1 MNSTSDAE
9 AQQHGRGSNSAPS
22 DVPLRPPGWFTQWRL
37 TFLAVAITAI
47 LLSPLYW
54 VIAGSFMTQR
64 ELFSPGIHLW
74 PKQVAWQ
81 NWPQALS
88 RLWPHVQSSLI
99 VGGFTAVLTMLIATP
114 AAYSMTWLKP
124 KGRGFLFSFMLTS
137 QMLPAIVFV
146 IPLFILFSRL
156 DLVNTLW
163 GLVLA
168 DATFTVP
175 FALIMLRA
183 YMSDFPYELVE
194 AALVDGAGQFRA
206 FLMVVIPVV
215 LPGIVTVGIFG
226 FLMPWGD
233 LIFALSF
240 ITDTSIQP
248 LTVELYKAFGQYGLD
263 WSFLLPGSVLTAI
276 PAVLF
281 VVCASRLIVTGV
293 TRGALK

>member
-1 MNSTSDAE
+1 MKPTIYAE
-9 AQQHGRGSNSAPS
+9 ETPPEREPGNIQLPS
-22 DVPLRPPGWFTQWRL
+22 KAKDRFGQWRI
-37 TFLAVAITAI
+37 TLAAIAITAV
-47 LLSPLYW
+47 LLAPLYW
-54 VIAGSFMTQR
+54 VMVGSFMTQR
-64 ELFSPGIHLW
+64 ELFSPGLHLW
-74 PKQVAWQ
+74 PTHVAWQ
-81 NWPQALS
+81 NWPNAVV

-99 VGGFTAVLTMLIATP
+99 VGSCTAVITLLIAAP
-114 AAYSMTWLKP
+114 AAYSMAWLKP

-146 IPLFILFSRL
+146 IPLFVLFSRM
-156 DLVNTLW
+156 DLVNTFW
-163 GLVLA
+163 GLILA
-168 DATFTVP
+168 DSTFTVP

-183 YMSDFPYELVE
+183 YMADFPYELVE
-194 AALVDGAGQFRA
+194 AALVDGAGQVRA
-206 FLMVVIPVV
+206 FFLVVLPVV
-215 LPGIVTVGIFG
+215 LPGLVTVGIFG

-248 LTVELYKAFGQYGLD
+248 LTVELYKAVGQYGID

-281 VVCASRLIVTGV
+281 VVFASRMIVAGV

>member
-1 MNSTSDAE
+1 MSNSVET
-9 AQQHGRGSNSAPS
+9 HNVRGSGASATEIPFK
-22 DVPLRPPGWFTQWRL
+22 VPGRFSQWRL
-37 TFLAVAITAI
+37 TFVAVAITAI
-47 LLSPLYW
+47 LLAPLYW
-54 VIAGSFMTQR
+54 VLVGSFMTSR
-64 ELFSPGIHLW
+64 ELFSPGLHLW
-74 PKQVAWQ
+74 PSEVAWQ

-99 VGGFTAVLTMLIATP
+99 VGACTAALTLAIAAP

-156 DLVNTLW
+156 NLVNTLW
-163 GLVLA
+163 GLILA
-168 DATFTVP
+168 DASFTVP

-206 FLMVVIPVV
+206 FILVVIPVV
-215 LPGIVTVGIFG
+215 LPGLVTVGIFG
-226 FLMPWGD
+226 FLLPWGD

-248 LTVELYKAFGQYGLD
+248 LTVELYKAYGQYGLD

-276 PAVLF
+276 PAILF
-281 VVCASRLIVTGV
+281 VVFASRMIVAGV

>member
-1 MNSTSDAE
+1 MKSMDQLREN
-9 AQQHGRGSNSAPS
+9 QQGRQAASKETQPPS
-22 DVPLRPPGWFTQWRL
+22 MGNGRFSRWRVTL
-37 TFLAVAITAI
+37 GAVAITAV
-47 LLSPLYW
+47 LLCPLYW
-54 VIAGSFMTQR
+54 VLLGSLMTQR
-64 ELFSPGIHLW
+64 ELFSPGLHLW

-81 NWPQALS
+81 NWPNALF

-99 VGGFTAVLTMLIATP
+99 VGAFTSVITLLIAAP
-114 AAYSMTWLKP
+114 AAYSMVWLKP
-124 KGRGFLFSFMLTS
+124 KGKGFLFSFMLTS

-163 GLVLA
+163 GLVMA
-168 DATFTVP
+168 DSTFTVP

-183 YMSDFPYELVE
+183 YMRDFPYELVE
-194 AALVDGAGQFRA
+194 AALVDGAGQLRA
-206 FLMVVIPVV
+206 FFLVV
-215 LPGIVTVGIFG
+215 LPVILPGLVTVGIFG

-233 LIFALSF
+233 LIFALSL

-248 LTVELYKAFGQYGLD
+248 LTVELYKAVGQYGID

-281 VVCASRLIVTGV
+281 VVGASRLIVAGV

>member
-1 MNSTSDAE
+1 MNSTGDAGV
-9 AQQHGRGSNSAPS
+9 QQHGRGSNSAANE
-22 DVPLRPPGWFTQWRL
+22 VPPKPPGWFAQWRL

-47 LLSPLYW
+47 LLAPLYW
-54 VIAGSFMTQR
+54 VIVGSFMTQR

-99 VGGFTAVLTMLIATP
+99 VGGFTAVLTLLSATP
-114 AAYSMTWLKP
+114 AAYSMTWLNA
-124 KGRGFLFSFMLTS
+124 KGRAFLFSFMLTS

-168 DATFTVP
+168 DSTFTVP

-194 AALVDGAGQFRA
+194 AALVDGAGQVRA

-248 LTVELYKAFGQYGLD
+248 LTVELYKSFGQYGLD

-281 VVCASRLIVTGV
+281 VVCASRMIVTGV